1 MILNIFFKVEPLQ
14 HHRPFSMQQQSNIN
28 NTSPTS
34 TDADATFSA
43 SPSLDFS
50 AGYAHNSL
58 RFNTNAKYDENGETT
73 TNETQQ
79 RQQFGIKNAIHS
91 AMTNSSYAQL
101 SSVGRNNNSN
111 DHSSNP
117 TTTSGMAVHPFA
129 TLQRASGPTVCHPKP
144 PTLGTFA
151 LRNSSNN
158 DSSSFLKSR
167 TTTRAVAAQEKSV
180 NNKTTETLED
190 DEEAQISRAHS
201 LRDLASKFERIS
213 ATNIN
218 NGNVAAL
225 RNSIKFDDQKRLF
238 EPLTTTKVVHH
249 AAPTTEN
256 GGMPTVSKEY
266 LVELHRK
273 LAGKFF

>member
-1 MILNIFFKVEPLQ
+1 
-14 HHRPFSMQQQSNIN
+14 MQQQSIN

-58 RFNTNAKYDENGETT
+58 RFANINAKYDENGETP

-91 AMTNSSYAQL
+91 AMTSSSYAQL
-101 SSVGRNNNSN
+101 SSVKRNNNCN

-117 TTTSGMAVHPFA
+117 TTTSEMSVHPFA
-129 TLQRASGPTVCHPKP
+129 TLQRVSGPTVCHSKP

-167 TTTRAVAAQEKSV
+167 TTTRAVAAQEKFGDK
-180 NNKTTETLED
+180 KTTETLED

-201 LRDLASKFERIS
+201 LRDLASKFERI
-213 ATNIN
+213 TNIN

-225 RNSIKFDDQKRLF
+225 RNSIKLDEQKRSF
-238 EPLTTTKVVHH
+238 EPLSTTKVIHH